1 MLMGHTWGLSLPAAM
16 WCGVV
21 WQRQAAHLAGVFPLL
36 LPHSGYERLRPY
48 VAFHAALRSAFQAF
62 VQGLEERCKGI
73 VLHHLETATSEYAM
87 GLLAGEGR
95 LAEVTGGGCSCCWCQ
110 ERPGSCHC
118 AVAELVAG

>member
-87 GLLAGEGR
+87 GLLAGEG
-95 LAEVTGGGCSCCWCQ
+95 
-110 ERPGSCHC
+110 
-118 AVAELVAG
+118 